1 MADFGGG
8 IGLGGGGIGLGGNGI
23 NIDGSGIPGGGG
35 SNSMSGL
42 HLTYTAQLFSEP
54 MRRGEIQAWEGDES
68 DVVAAFRAVKVGD
81 RAGNFKFITDSNDS
95 WGTPFIGGVQAPRR
109 SGKTWTMQVTIVQ
122 LRKCVLWTLD
132 FAEIQKDIRTWR
144 QDLQVAGNDDP
155 NPAIPDLSMLAQ
167 WERAKDVQDWDDYDA
182 FRTVD
187 GEALQDG
194 TLELAQMIRKG
205 IESYTIHTPVPT
217 MTMRYYDEVTGT
229 GALLDKYLNSLPTGP
244 AGWEELGGAEMH
256 SQMND
261 LTEFHVAGGS
271 IGTISYRWLCVTDKS
286 TPNGDGSCTRVV
298 QFMRVNQVE
307 DKLYTQ
313 GTAQEGGLA

>member
-8 IGLGGGGIGLGGNGI
+8 IGLGGGGID
-23 NIDGSGIPGGGG
+23 IDGGGISGGGG

-54 MRRGEIQAWEGDES
+54 MRRGEIQTWEGDES

-81 RAGNFKFITDSNDS
+81 MAGNFKFITPSNDS

-109 SGKTWTMQVTIVQ
+109 SGRTWTMQVTVVQ

-144 QDLQVAGNDDP
+144 QDLPVAGGDAPSPD
-155 NPAIPDLSMLAQ
+155 IPDLSKLAQ
-167 WERAKDVQDWDDYDA
+167 WERAKDIQDWDDYDA
-182 FRTVD
+182 FKTVD
-187 GEALQDG
+187 GEALEGG

-217 MTMRYYDEVTGT
+217 MTMRYFDEVSGT
-229 GALLDKYLNSLPTGP
+229 GALLDKYLESLPTGP
-244 AGWEELGGAEMH
+244 AGWDELGGAEV
-256 SQMND
+256 QKQLND
-261 LTEFHVAGGS
+261 LTSFHTDGAGGV
-271 IGTISYRWLCVTDKS
+271 GTITYRWLCVTDKS
-286 TPNGDGSCTRVV
+286 SPNGDGSSTRVV

-307 DKLYTQ
+307 EKLYSQ